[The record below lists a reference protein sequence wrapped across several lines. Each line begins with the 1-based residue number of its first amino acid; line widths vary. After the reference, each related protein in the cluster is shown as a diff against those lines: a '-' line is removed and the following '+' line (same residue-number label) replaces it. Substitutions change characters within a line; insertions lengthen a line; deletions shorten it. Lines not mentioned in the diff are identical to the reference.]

1 MYLMC
6 VVVHGD
12 SAALAHGE
20 VDVGHGT
27 IRNIILFASAA
38 AQHA

>member
-6 VVVHGD
+6 VIVHGD
-12 SAALAHGE
+12 PAALAHGE
-20 VDVGHGT
+20 VNVGHST
-27 IRNIILFASAA
+27 IRNVILFASAA